1 MSYLPTTA
9 LPTQMPWL
17 TSTVTTDPTR
27 WPYTNNK
34 RSWFIRSDPTNYAI
48 SANAEPFRGFF
59 DFSFL
64 RVTPPKQQPYSLLIF
79 LLALLFLQPK
89 NDRIVDFYL
98 DSGWVNTL
106 PREFMIHCHT
116 LLCPPPHLLTLQ
128 TDSSP
133 YWYSM
138 RSEWQQITII
148 PPFTVLLYKTS
159 VHDDREQTEHI

>member
-9 LPTQMPWL
+9 LPHQMPWL

-48 SANAEPFRGFF
+48 SVNAAPFRGFF

-79 LLALLFLQPK
+79 PLALLFLQPK

-98 DSGWVNTL
+98 DSEWVNTL
-106 PREFMIHCHT
+106 PREFVIHCHT
-116 LLCPPPHLLTLQ
+116 LLLSTVVFPHIVYRLFSPLVLYALQ
-128 TDSSP
+128 MKANHDHSSIL
-133 YWYSM
+133 
-138 RSEWQQITII
+138 RTTIQNSR
-148 PPFTVLLYKTS
+148 K
-159 VHDDREQTEHI
+159 